1 MAEKPHGNK
10 PSWWDRVQRV
20 MLALVA
26 FSDEAAK
33 VAAALRQIFR

>member
-1 MAEKPHGNK
+1 MDKPHGK

-26 FSDEAAK
+26 LSGEAAK
-33 VAAALRQIFR
+33 LADALRSIVR